1 MKKLLINSDVGEGVL
16 REGDLMFYLRSC
28 SVACGGHFGD
38 TESMRNTVKLAIDN
52 NVLVGAHPSY
62 PDRVNFGRKEMFIN
76 LLDLKNS
83 LHEQISSL
91 LEVMSEFGISK
102 LHHVKAHGALYN
114 KCVIDV
120 DLAALYVDVVKCYD
134 NVKIYAPYGS
144 VVSKIAKENGV
155 GVDYEV
161 FLDRNYNDNHTLLS
175 RNEVNSMILNPSK
188 MLLRY
193 NRVMGSSKI
202 KTISNKLIK
211 TIGNTFCV
219 HGDTDD
225 SHLLLK
231 DLYKNYF
238 TK

>member
-16 REGDLMFYLRSC
+16 RESDLMFYLRSC